1 MGHRS
6 GGGVGVG
13 ERKEGRASS
22 SLPFSGCSWPLV
34 GGSWLSPSCWKS
46 PYLFKKV
53 PWLGCRGMGRELLLG
68 TTL

>member
-22 SLPFSGCSWPLV
+22 SLPFSGCSWPLL
-34 GGSWLSPSCWKS
+34 GGSWLSQSCWKS
-46 PYLFKKV
+46 PNLFNLA
-53 PWLGCRGMGRELLLG
+53 PATELGRGDVQGGWPRPC
-68 TTL
+68 